1 MRPFGP
7 KNMSPVIAPRNCKD
21 TGASRI
27 VGRDK
32 THLRLDVLDSNQ
44 THFQGIGFG
53 LGHMLK
59 KVKETNTFS
68 ILYTLDENHYNGNVN
83 LQLKLRDIKFN

>member
-1 MRPFGP
+1 MSPFGP
-7 KNMSPVIAPRNCKD
+7 KNMRPVFATHNCKD

-32 THLRLDVLDSNQ
+32 THLRLDVLDSSRTQ
-44 THFQGIGFG
+44 FQGIGFG

-59 KVKETNTFS
+59 KVKETDTFS
-68 ILYTLDENHYNGNVN
+68 ILYTLDENHYNGTVN
-83 LQLKLRDIKFN
+83 LQFKLRDINFN